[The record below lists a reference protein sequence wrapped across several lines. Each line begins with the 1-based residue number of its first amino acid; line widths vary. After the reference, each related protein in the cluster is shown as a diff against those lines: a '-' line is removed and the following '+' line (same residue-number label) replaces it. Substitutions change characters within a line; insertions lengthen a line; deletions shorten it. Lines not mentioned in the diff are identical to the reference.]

1 MINEVSFF
9 IGIKGGNRRNNDRVK
24 TSFQVVLTVA
34 AKALQ
39 LKNEGVQVVE
49 WVGLVPFSFQ
59 FFTRLA
65 AVFAEEV
72 GDFGAIAKCRH
83 I

>member
-1 MINEVSFF
+1 MS
-9 IGIKGGNRRNNDRVK
+9 G
-24 TSFQVVLTVA
+24 
-34 AKALQ
+34 
-39 LKNEGVQVVE
+39 
-49 WVGLVPFSFQ
+49 FQ
-59 FFTRLA
+59 FLLGLA